1 MVKGTNKS
9 VAPLKGALQEGVA
22 EDDRYYCFVKSDG
35 TTKEEWIE
43 FFAKEGIPVEPSAKS
58 VILSRDFET
67 TSGEEYFIVIFN
79 LNSLQKVSVTPGLN
93 DLVVPT
99 AEIACLLRKK
109 LKGPELRAMR
119 IERLAIAH
127 KPIIGLGSLPRTLVV
142 CCDAHE
148 QRLSSLTDR
157 GNGKLH
163 GIDGIA
169 YVIKPKKKNKNK
181 GKKSL

>member
-1 MVKGTNKS
+1 MKERKN
-9 VAPLKGALQEGVA
+9 VAPLKGTLQGGVT
-22 EDDRYYCFVKSDG
+22 EEECYYCFVQSVG
-35 TTKEEWIE
+35 TEGEEWIK

-58 VILSRDFET
+58 VLSSPDFKS
-67 TSGEEYFIVIFN
+67 TSGEKSLIVIYN
-79 LNSLQKVSVTPGLN
+79 LNSMQKVSVTSESE
-93 DLVVPT
+93 DLEAPT

-109 LKGPELRAMR
+109 LKGPELRALR

-127 KPIIGLGSLPRTLVV
+127 KPITCHDNLPRTLVICSDV
-142 CCDAHE
+142 RGG
-148 QRLSSLTDR
+148 QRLSSLSDR